1 MSVPR
6 ISAFAR
12 LANGNVGPV
21 RVIEGQATKLSRT
34 MHGIAY
40 DSVNDEI
47 IVPVALAGAVLVFK
61 GDARGEEPP
70 ARVIQGT
77 RTRLIRPQ
85 TVAVDPQHDE
95 IFTADPSAR
104 SILVFSRRANG
115 DVAPIRTIGGKNTKL
130 VDIVGVAVDPARN
143 LIVASS
149 RTGSGTTGLFVF
161 NRTDDGDV
169 APRAT
174 IAGPRTRLA
183 HFRQV
188 AIDSDLGRVYLAEQS
203 QTMARRKAYNL
214 DQLSTEFTAED
225 EDEPRRRNDANVGF
239 IAVWDI
245 NDDGDMPPR
254 AIIKGPSSRLLGPGG
269 VAINPKD
276 FEVYAVDGGSNAV
289 YAFFLPQFFRRPLE
303 AATGR

>member
-1 MSVPR
+1 VSVPR

-34 MHGIAY
+34 MHGVAY
-40 DSVNDEI
+40 DGVNDEI
-47 IVPVALAGAVLVFK
+47 IVPVALAGAVLVFR
-61 GDARGEEPP
+61 GDAHGEEPP

-95 IFTADPSAR
+95 ILTADPSAR
-104 SILVFSRRANG
+104 SIMVFPRKANG
-115 DVAPIRTIGGKNTKL
+115 DVAPIRTIGGPNTKL
-130 VDIVGVAVDPARN
+130 VDIVGVAVDPVRN

-149 RTGSGTTGLFVF
+149 RTGSGTTGVFVF

-188 AIDSDLGRVYLAEQS
+188 AIDGDLGRIYLAEQS
-203 QTMARRKAYNL
+203 QRMARRKAYNL
-214 DQLSTEFTAED
+214 DQLSAEFTAED

-245 NDDGDMPPR
+245 NDDGNLPPR

-276 FEVYAVDGGSNAV
+276 SEVYAVDGGSNAV
-289 YAFFLPQFFRRPLE
+289 YSFFLPQFFRRTLE
-303 AATGR
+303 TATGR

>member
-1 MSVPR
+1 VSVPR

-61 GDARGEEPP
+61 GDATGEEPP
-70 ARVIQGT
+70 ARIIQGT

-95 IFTADPSAR
+95 ILTADPSAR
-104 SILVFSRRANG
+104 SIMVFSRTANG
-115 DVAPIRTIGGKNTKL
+115 DLAPIRTIGGPNTKL
-130 VDIVGVAVDPARN
+130 VDIVGVAVDPVRN

-169 APRAT
+169 APRAS
-174 IAGPRTRLA
+174 IAGSRTRLA

-188 AIDSDLGRVYLAEQS
+188 AIDSDLGRIYLAEQS
-203 QTMARRKAYNL
+203 QKMASRKAYNL
-214 DQLSTEFTAED
+214 DQLSAEFTKED
-225 EDEPRRRNDANVGF
+225 EDEPRRRNDASVGF
-239 IAVWDI
+239 IAVWDV
-245 NDDGDMPPR
+245 NDDGNLPPR

-276 FEVYAVDGGSNAV
+276 SEVYAVDGGSNAV
-289 YAFFLPQFFRRPLE
+289 YSFFLPQFFRRPLE

>member
-1 MSVPR
+1 VSVPR

-47 IVPVALAGAVLVFK
+47 VVPVALAGAVLVFK

-95 IFTADPSAR
+95 ILTADPSAR
-104 SILVFSRRANG
+104 SILVFSRKADG

-149 RTGSGTTGLFVF
+149 RTSSGTTGLFVF

-169 APRAT
+169 APRAV

-183 HFRQV
+183 HFRQI
-188 AIDSDLGRVYLAEQS
+188 AIDSDLGRIYLAEQS
-203 QTMARRKAYNL
+203 QNMARRSAYTM
-214 DQLSTEFTAED
+214 DQIRQDFSAED
-225 EDEPRRRNDANVGF
+225 EEPRRRNDANVGF
-239 IAVWDI
+239 IGVWDI
-245 NDDGDMPPR
+245 GDDGDIPPR

-289 YAFFLPQFFRRPLE
+289 YTFFLPQFFKRPLE
-303 AATGR
+303 TATGR